1 MFEKKYRDLVNVC
14 MYGMIGSKE
23 NKAIILF
30 LVIALG
36 TCAIY
41 WSTSHWLSK
50 GSLPAITLPLWAVL
64 RGFGPAVAAIVSAVY
79 LMGTPGLRELLS
91 R

>member
-41 WSTSHWLSK
+41 WSTSHWRPRDHFLRSPCLYGQFFAGLGRLSQR
-50 GSLPAITLPLWAVL
+50 S
-64 RGFGPAVAAIVSAVY
+64 
-79 LMGTPGLRELLS
+79 
-91 R
+91 